1 METALSTLE
10 EIAANLMAL
19 ELRADKTQAKL
30 FALDDAGWEE
40 LMPRSRAE
48 APDYF
53 PAQTFAPDLL
63 VQMPPRS
70 KITVLRLIKGGL
82 S

>member
-1 METALSTLE
+1 MSTLE

-19 ELRADKTQAKL
+19 ELRADQTQAKL

>member
-19 ELRADKTQAKL
+19 ELRADRTQAKL
-30 FALDDAGWEE
+30 YAQDAAGWDE
-40 LMPRSRAE
+40 LMPTSRRNDV
-48 APDYF
+48 DYF
-53 PAQTFAPDLL
+53 PAQTFAPELI